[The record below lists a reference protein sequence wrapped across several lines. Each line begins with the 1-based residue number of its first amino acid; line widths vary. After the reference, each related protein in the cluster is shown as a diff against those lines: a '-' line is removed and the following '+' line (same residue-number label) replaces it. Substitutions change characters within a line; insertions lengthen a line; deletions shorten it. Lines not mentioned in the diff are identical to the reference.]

1 MILHGVE
8 IDPSTEKIDLDYLFA
23 EDIPELKQLEDL
35 TSLSF
40 SLRRQYLEETEEPLA
55 FLADLPKLEE
65 LGIYLDDNSVTSP
78 VDISVLN
85 ELRLKW
91 LSLAGKLDYS
101 SLNGINLKKLYVYS
115 DIDLQQ
121 LQNIGTVEELYIED
135 VKGLEC
141 LQTKSISHLKIDHH
155 SVIDEPEVFLSF
167 KDLQKLELNEWL
179 VEDLSFINDHPALE
193 QLILVVRQSEQNDAH
208 EIMEVATADNANI
221 LDEYL
226 FHNDGRI
233 LKEFLEE
240 TDHSIV
246 IFTDINQ

>member
-101 SLNGINLKKLYVYS
+101 SLNGINLKKLYV
-115 DIDLQQ
+115 
-121 LQNIGTVEELYIED
+121 
-135 VKGLEC
+135 
-141 LQTKSISHLKIDHH
+141 
-155 SVIDEPEVFLSF
+155 
-167 KDLQKLELNEWL
+167 
-179 VEDLSFINDHPALE
+179 
-193 QLILVVRQSEQNDAH
+193 
-208 EIMEVATADNANI
+208 
-221 LDEYL
+221 
-226 FHNDGRI
+226 
-233 LKEFLEE
+233 
-240 TDHSIV
+240 
-246 IFTDINQ
+246 

>member
-1 MILHGVE
+1 M
-8 IDPSTEKIDLDYLFA
+8 
-23 EDIPELKQLEDL
+23 
-35 TSLSF
+35 
-40 SLRRQYLEETEEPLA
+40 
-55 FLADLPKLEE
+55 
-65 LGIYLDDNSVTSP
+65 
-78 VDISVLN
+78 
-85 ELRLKW
+85 
-91 LSLAGKLDYS
+91 
-101 SLNGINLKKLYVYS
+101 
-115 DIDLQQ
+115 
-121 LQNIGTVEELYIED
+121 QNIGTVEELYIED

-193 QLILVVRQSEQNDAH
+193 QLILVVRQSEQNDTH